1 MDSIQAAED
10 GSGAALK
17 AVQCI
22 EMAKRGEAVHPRAGD
37 RAYPDFFLQRCT
49 QCKRCTEECP
59 FGTLNED
66 EKGTPE
72 FFPMRCRRCGICMGA
87 CPERI
92 VNFQDYSVGMVAE
105 MIKAMEVPEDYEEK
119 PRILALM
126 CENDAVP
133 ALDAAAA
140 NGAKWN
146 PWVRIIPIR
155 CLGSTNIIWMA
166 EALSRG
172 IDGVILIGCK
182 WGDDYQCHYMRGSEL
197 AKTRLGNVEE
207 TLQRLALE
215 PERLKVV
222 ELTHGEFDR
231 VPQVLDEFAEE
242 LDDLGPNP
250 LKGF

>member
-1 MDSIQAAED
+1 
-10 GSGAALK
+10 
-17 AVQCI
+17 
-22 EMAKRGEAVHPRAGD
+22 
-37 RAYPDFFLQRCT
+37 
-49 QCKRCTEECP
+49 
-59 FGTLNED
+59 
-66 EKGTPE
+66 
-72 FFPMRCRRCGICMGA
+72 MGA

-92 VNFQDYSVGMVAE
+92 ISFQDYSVGMVAE

-119 PRILALM
+119 PRILALL

-140 NGAKWN
+140 TGTQWN

-155 CLGSTNIIWMA
+155 CLGSTNIIWIA

-182 WGDDYQCHYMRGSEL
+182 YGDDYQCHYVRGSEL
-197 AKTRLGNVEE
+197 AHTRLGNVGE

-215 PERLKVV
+215 PERIKTV
-222 ELTHGEFDR
+222 ELSHNEFDR
-231 VPQVLDEFAEE
+231 IPVLLDEFAEE
-242 LDDLGPNP
+242 LEELGPNP